1 MEPDPKFRYGF
12 QPKLPISEVRP
23 GTNFLVSG
31 SSTNGAREIALD
43 LVTSESENVATLIV
57 SADVEG
63 QALLEYLEDGSRAVD
78 RSMLG
83 VVDCSEGSADE
94 DKRFSAHDETI
105 SGPGDLTALEMEFSI
120 LYEKLV
126 GLDPDE
132 IRIGLISLSPLLAHA
147 PIKEVSRFL
156 HMLTGRIIAT
166 GDLGVFVVDS
176 TKEDPETVETMSQ
189 FCDGH
194 VEVRETTQDRVEL
207 RVSGLPDQPTD
218 WTPVEYDVPLDRW
231 TARSAEP
238 E

>member
-12 QPKLPISEVRP
+12 QPRLPIAEVRP

-31 SSTNGAREIALD
+31 SSANGAREIALD
-43 LVTSESENVATLIV
+43 LVTSESGNVATLLV

-63 QALLEYLEDGSRAVD
+63 EVLLEYLDDGRRTVD

-83 VVDCSEGSADE
+83 AVDCSGVSPGE
-94 DKRFSAHDETI
+94 DNRFTAHDEPI
-105 SGPGDLTALEMEFSI
+105 SGPGDLTALEIEFSI

-132 IRIGLISLSPLLAHA
+132 IRIGLISLSPLLAHS

-176 TKEDPETVETMSQ
+176 TREDPETVETMSQ

-194 VEVRETTQDRVEL
+194 VEVRETRPERVEL
-207 RVSGLPDQPTD
+207 RVSGLPDQPED
-218 WTPVEYDVPLDRW
+218 WTPVEYDVALDRW
-231 TARSAEP
+231 DARSSETD
-238 E
+238 